1 MVTKEQV
8 IERLKTVKYPG
19 YARDIVSFGVI
30 KDVAVENSK
39 VSVKLNLTSKDPKV
53 RETIV
58 TQVREQLESMPGVS
72 EVQLE
77 QVSQEQR
84 QAAPGHAPG
93 IKTTAKLLAEVKY
106 KIAVASGKGGV
117 GKSTVAVNL
126 ALALARRGAKVG
138 LFDADI
144 YGPNVP
150 LMMGANEKPKA
161 QGNRILPV
169 ERYGLKLMSI
179 GFFLD
184 ENNPVIWRGPLVG
197 KAIEQL
203 LRDVVWEGVD
213 YFIFDMP
220 PGTGDAQLSLSSLVS
235 LDGAVIVTTPQKVA
249 LADAIKGVLMF
260 RKVDVPTL
268 GIVENMSY
276 FICPHCGGET
286 DIFGRG
292 GGARTSEELNV
303 PFLGEIPL
311 DPSVRELSDKG
322 TPPVIADPDSPQA
335 KAFLAIADRLLEKM
349 PLP

>member
-1 MVTKEQV
+1 MLTKEQI
-8 IERLKTVKYPG
+8 IERLKTIKYPG
-19 YARDIVSFGVI
+19 YSRDIVAFGVI
-30 KDVAVENSK
+30 KDVAVENSR

-53 RETIV
+53 REAIA

-72 EVQLE
+72 EVRLE
-77 QVSQEQR
+77 QVEQQQ

-93 IKTTAKLLAEVKY
+93 IKTTTKLLSDVKY
-106 KIAVASGKGGV
+106 KFAVASGKGGV

-126 ALALARRGAKVG
+126 ALALARRGARVG

-150 LMMGANEKPKA
+150 LMMGAYEKPKA
-161 QGNRILPV
+161 RGNQILPI
-169 ERYGLKLMSI
+169 ERYGIKLMSI
-179 GFFLD
+179 GFFLE

-203 LRDVVWEGVD
+203 LRDVVWEDVD
-213 YFIFDMP
+213 YFVFDMP
-220 PGTGDAQLSLSSLVS
+220 PGTGDAQLSLSSLVN

-260 RKVDVPTL
+260 QKVDVPTL

-276 FICPHCGGET
+276 FICPHCGKET

-292 GGARTSEELNV
+292 GGARTSEELGV
-303 PFLGEIPL
+303 PFLGEVPL
-311 DPSVRELSDKG
+311 DPNVRELSDKG
-322 TPPVIADPDSPQA
+322 TPPVVAAPDSPQA
-335 KAFLAIADRLLEKM
+335 KAFFAIADKLLEKL